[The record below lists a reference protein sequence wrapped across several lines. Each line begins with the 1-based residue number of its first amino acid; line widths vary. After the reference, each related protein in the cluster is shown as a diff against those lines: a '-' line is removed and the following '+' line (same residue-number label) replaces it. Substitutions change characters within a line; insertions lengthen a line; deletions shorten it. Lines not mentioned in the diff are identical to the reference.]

1 MRRKIVT
8 GLLLFGLLGSMTG
21 CSFEYS
27 FGRTPT
33 AESLMENA
41 FGENASSVD
50 MDVKFSID
58 ADVDMTDIL
67 QEDTTMNMLVDADTN
82 VKAADGSIVYDGTV
96 SVQALGMNMDIPM
109 KSYVVDGMQY
119 TYNKDYDAWIKA
131 PYDGKTF
138 DTGFLTGFSPDAFTS
153 YGLVKP
159 AKGDTTYVVSGM
171 TDMKHLSEISSV
183 NPDELF
189 TGNLFGEIDESMLES
204 MQFSVTMSFDKE
216 SKNLVSMAILL
227 SGDSMDFDTVK
238 FNDMSLQLTVNQIN
252 DVAVDCPEDVIAN
265 AISESE
271 LDDVDPDFT
280 VDDSIVSD
288 NTDDIDSEMSVVPE
302 GDNLSQQM
310 FGIEYMQRDQLEELL
325 SEAYTTMPSDDVLL
339 ALQTLLNTYDFDGF
353 VDYIGVYDYWD
364 EDTKTA
370 LAFMTDLGAFDD
382 SILTKLNVDVDEIH
396 ELIDTVVAECK

>member
-1 MRRKIVT
+1 MLMRHKIVT
-8 GLLLFGLLGSMTG
+8 CLLLFGLLGSMTG
-21 CSFEYS
+21 CS

-41 FGENASSVD
+41 FGENASSID

-58 ADVDMTDIL
+58 ADVDMTEIL
-67 QEDTTMNMLVDADTN
+67 QEDTTMNMSVDTDMN
-82 VKAADGSIVYDGTV
+82 VKAADSSIAYDGTI
-96 SVQALGMNMDIPM
+96 SIQALGMNMDIPM

-119 TYNKDYDAWIKA
+119 TYNKDYDAWVKA
-131 PYDGKTF
+131 PYDGATF
-138 DTGFLTGFSPDAFTS
+138 DTGFLTGFSTDAFTS
-153 YGLVKP
+153 YELVKP
-159 AKGDTTYVVSGM
+159 ANGDTTYVVNGT

-216 SKNLVSMAILL
+216 SKNLVSMAVLL

-238 FNDMSLQLTVNQIN
+238 FNDMSLQLTINQIG
-252 DVAVDCPEDVIAN
+252 DVTVDCPEDVIEN
-265 AISESE
+265 AVSESE
-271 LDDVDPDFT
+271 LEDVDPDFT
-280 VDDSIVSD
+280 VDDSAVSD

-310 FGIEYMQRDQLEELL
+310 VGIEYMQLDQLIELL

-339 ALQTLLNTYDFDGF
+339 SLQVFLNTYDFDGF
-353 VDYIGVYDYWD
+353 AHYISLYDYWD
-364 EDTKTA
+364 EDEKTA

-382 SILTKLNVDVDEIH
+382 SILTKLNVNVDEIH
-396 ELIDTVVAECK
+396 ELMDTVVAVCK